1 MADYSMIGSFSDG
14 GASALN
20 GDLITKLRE
29 AEEKAVIAPI
39 DKSLETWDTELEKF
53 GEIDT
58 AVNELRS
65 AVAAFN
71 LFNSGNTAFDQISAD
86 TTGTSA
92 VFDATDLGSLE
103 EGITT
108 VSVSQ
113 LAQKDVYQTDAY
125 FSADTKIGAEVQTVA
140 ISGTATG
147 EVSFLGETV
156 EGSVDGDTAA
166 QTVDRIIADKESI
179 ISTWNGNNGDAEIED
194 IVKLDS
200 GTLKIVYKDTEGDV
214 GVIASS
220 SSNGIDF
227 GESAEKVVGR
237 VPEDDDALTIN
248 IDGSD
253 FTFNTK
259 GKTLTEVAAEININ
273 DKITASVEQVGD
285 NSYRMIIKS
294 TDSGTENKLT
304 ISQTGINLG
313 DFAED
318 GDNHK
323 LTAQNLNA
331 NIDGIDYDVSSS
343 SITVGGNLKIT
354 ATSIGDSTIS
364 IQKDTSYV
372 IPALEDIVTKY
383 NDLVTMVDKEIYS
396 GDSSLQDLAS
406 MRTMLADMK
415 NILFDSYGADD
426 PEFGDQVDS
435 NGDTVYAHSNVTNND
450 KNIFQFGF
458 SFDKE
463 GKLSLDK
470 EIMGA
475 ALTDNMDDIKALFTG
490 VAENKSIGTMLT
502 EYIDDMHGSNGLLS
516 MYGDNMTDRKT
527 TLEKEKEKSNET
539 LNAKYS
545 LMSQQFIEYGAI
557 ISQMEA
563 SFAGLKQM
571 MAESVSK

>member
-1 MADYSMIGSFSDG
+1 MSDYSMIGSFSEG

-20 GDLITKLRE
+20 GDIISKLRK
-29 AEEKAVIAPI
+29 AEEKSVISPL
-39 DKSLETWDTELEKF
+39 DKNLETWDTELKKF

-58 AVNELRS
+58 AVKDLKN
-65 AVAAFN
+65 AVAAFD
-71 LFNSGNTAFDQISAD
+71 LFNSGNTAFDKISAN

-92 VFDATDLGSLE
+92 VFDATDLGSLK
-103 EGITT
+103 EGITK

-125 FSADTKIGAEVQTVA
+125 FSADTKIGAEIQTIA
-140 ISGTATG
+140 ISGTATD

-156 EGSVDGDTAA
+156 AGSVDGDTAA
-166 QTVDRIIADKESI
+166 KTVDRIIADKESI
-179 ISTWNGNNGDAEIED
+179 ISTWNGNNSDAEIEN

-200 GTLKIVYKDTEGDV
+200 GTLKIVYKDTEGNV
-214 GVIASS
+214 GKIASA

-227 GESAEKVVGR
+227 GESVEKVVGR
-237 VPEDDDALTIN
+237 VPEDDDAITVN
-248 IDGSD
+248 IDSID
-253 FTFNTK
+253 YSFKTK

-273 DKITASVEQVGD
+273 SKITASVEQVGD

-313 DFAED
+313 DFAKD
-318 GDNHK
+318 GANHK

-331 NIDGIDYDVSSS
+331 KIDGVDYDVSSS

-354 ATSIGDSTIS
+354 ATNTGDSSIS
-364 IQKDTSYV
+364 IQKDTSFV
-372 IPALEDIVTKY
+372 IPALDDIVTKY

-415 NILFDSYGADD
+415 NIFFDNYGAKK

-435 NGDTVYAHSNVTNND
+435 NGDKVYAHSNVTNND

-458 SFDKE
+458 SFDRN

-470 EIMGA
+470 KIMGA

-490 VAENKSIGTMLT
+490 VAENRSIGTRLS
-502 EYIDDMHGSNGLLS
+502 EYINDIHGNKGLLS
-516 MYGDNMTDRKT
+516 MYSDNMVERKT
-527 TLEKEKEKSNET
+527 KIESEKEKAKET
-539 LNAKYS
+539 LDSKYG
-545 LMSQQFIEYGAI
+545 LMATQFIEYGAI
-557 ISQMEA
+557 IAQMEA
-563 SFAGLKQM
+563 SFSSLKQM

>member
-1 MADYSMIGSFSDG
+1 MSDYSMIGSFSEG

-20 GDLITKLRE
+20 GDIISKLRK
-29 AEEKAVIAPI
+29 AEEKSVISPL
-39 DKSLETWDTELEKF
+39 DKNLETWDTELKKF

-58 AVNELRS
+58 AVKDLKN
-65 AVAAFN
+65 AVAAFD
-71 LFNSGNTAFDQISAD
+71 LFNSGNTAFDKISAN

-92 VFDATDLGSLE
+92 VFDATDLGSLK
-103 EGITT
+103 EGITK

-125 FSADTKIGAEVQTVA
+125 FSADTKIGAEIQTIA
-140 ISGTATG
+140 ISGTATD

-156 EGSVDGDTAA
+156 AGSVDGDTAA
-166 QTVDRIIADKESI
+166 KTVDRIIADKESI
-179 ISTWNGNNGDAEIED
+179 ISTWNGNNSDAEIEN

-200 GTLKIVYKDTEGDV
+200 GTLKIVYKDTEGNV
-214 GVIASS
+214 GKIASA

-227 GESAEKVVGR
+227 GESVEKVVGR
-237 VPEDDDALTIN
+237 VPEDDDAITVN
-248 IDGSD
+248 IDSID
-253 FTFNTK
+253 YSFKTK

-273 DKITASVEQVGD
+273 SKITASVEQVGD

-313 DFAED
+313 DFAKD
-318 GDNHK
+318 GANHK

-331 NIDGIDYDVSSS
+331 KIDGVDYDVSSS

-354 ATSIGDSTIS
+354 ATNTGDSSIS
-364 IQKDTSYV
+364 IQKDTSFV
-372 IPALEDIVTKY
+372 IPALDDIVTKY

-406 MRTMLADMK
+406 MRTMLSDMK
-415 NILFDSYGADD
+415 NIFFDNYGAKK

-435 NGDTVYAHSNVTNND
+435 NGDKVYAHSNVTNND

-458 SFDKE
+458 SFDRN

-470 EIMGA
+470 KIMGA

-490 VAENKSIGTMLT
+490 VAENRSIGTRLS
-502 EYIDDMHGSNGLLS
+502 EYINDIHGNKGLLS
-516 MYGDNMTDRKT
+516 MYSDNMVERKT
-527 TLEKEKEKSNET
+527 KIESEKEKAKET
-539 LNAKYS
+539 LDSKYG
-545 LMSQQFIEYGAI
+545 LMATQFIEYGAI
-557 ISQMEA
+557 IAQMEA
-563 SFAGLKQM
+563 SFSSLKQM